1 MTRKITR
8 RALRVGI
15 VVAIVVAGY
24 LGATY
29 ISTFNAA
36 GGGTCENDGC
46 GMKPVMYSGLVVQ
59 TMAMCVDDPFSGT
72 GCDSKSGRQRS
83 SLECETYQC
92 SSD

>member
-1 MTRKITR
+1 MTRGITR
-8 RALRVGI
+8 RVLQIGI
-15 VVAIVVAGY
+15 VVAIVLVGY
-24 LGATY
+24 VGAIY
-29 ISTFNAA
+29 ISTFNAP

-46 GMKPVMYSGLVVQ
+46 GIKPVMYSGLVVQ

-72 GCDSKSGRQRS
+72 RCDSKSGRQRS